1 VHFLCTIRRNAKQ
14 KTPQTET
21 AAAVQEQ
28 NFGGTRFT
36 MAKGARAA
44 MEDGKPSAME
54 IFIAIVKSGFIANS
68 VYGWFI
74 RP

>member
-1 VHFLCTIRRNAKQ
+1 VIRRNAKK

-21 AAAVQEQ
+21 AAAFQEQ

-44 MEDGKPSAME
+44 MECGKPSAME
-54 IFIAIVKSGFIANS
+54 IFIEIWKI
-68 VYGWFI
+68 
-74 RP
+74 